1 MSSAIIE
8 HPLRVFISSKCGGKY
23 TIARKA
29 LKKLLKSTGLI
40 EVYVFENEPASSEDT
55 QSAYLEYV
63 DQSNLCIF
71 LIDNKD
77 GVSPAV
83 LSEEKRA
90 KDKSLR
96 LLYIFCD
103 ERRKKPIP
111 MQENIKNSLS
121 QKYQIVH
128 EFSDIVS
135 TAYDSVMQDLIAV
148 YKRKEKPFI
157 EMESNITES
166 VDDIGQLN
174 VKADTLHFNKSND
187 SEEVYKTLT
196 ANLMPRSSDENPK
209 ETTVLEKLLSEQLK
223 VVLSQRAFDAGIID
237 QISDEIVKDKN
248 DAFSDLLKLRFSAQK
263 LYFSAEYEECMKP
276 LQSAIKLAI
285 ESEDIPAWIANDI
298 AIDIRQVQWKI
309 DKQNSCTTLE
319 NPGQKYID
327 ESNEPVYFPYLD
339 RCVENM
345 WKEIANKF
353 YSEANM
359 SPYTISFGGFDKFFK
374 YLSEAFCIAEK
385 FGSIVQT
392 IITRDRLIAIYSML
406 CTLYSDHDLLVEL
419 IRLLVINHDK
429 KQLDTIIRTYNQ
441 SVDILNESDM
451 NIIIDSID
459 TFTSTMHKTISKLL
473 LVGEFGN
480 YLDDSSFNALQDELV
495 NFANK
500 WSKDEK
506 RNFNYSSYIFN
517 FFNSN
522 TLRLDIERII
532 DFICSI
538 FENRLARFYIDSFKI
553 IRDINFSKVS
563 SGKQMMIMQIFTD
576 IATEKIKYNDNQ
588 YFYFALLQFCKTT
601 TLNTENLE
609 DKIAKKYPNFYE
621 NTFRL
626 EMISIQK
633 SNPMKFVEIY
643 LQKAKSRN
651 ELQGKNGTYSGYSY
665 ECYDVIYQILTVNS
679 VQLNS
684 DSVKNLVKAI
694 IETLSKTT
702 QTVKTK
708 MSAINLLQYVFREY
722 QKDDI
727 WNDIKTK
734 MIDNADVF
742 SNGYEFDLFDKDTNT
757 ILSFQYDL
765 FLSSFDTSRNDILLE
780 KMLSLDS
787 SNSYTL
793 IRILDIVETFLRSLK
808 DQHSNDLLLAFLYFS
823 ISQSQHKENDVKYYV
838 ALCLIQLSKF
848 DLTKRLALM
857 HLLQLM
863 DTGSY
868 KAKIAIISGIKTIS
882 GPNDAYKTQ
891 IINKGKADN
900 NYLVRYVTA
909 KENPVEK

>member
-103 ERRKKPIP
+103 ERRKEPIP

-148 YKRKEKPFI
+148 YKRKEKLFI
-157 EMESNITES
+157 EMESNIIES

-174 VKADTLHFNKSND
+174 IKADTLHFNKSNE

-209 ETTVLEKLLSEQLK
+209 KTTVLEKLLSEQLK

-495 NFANK
+495 NFANN
-500 WSKDEK
+500 WSKDEN

-694 IETLSKTT
+694 IETLSKTA

-765 FLSSFDTSRNDILLE
+765 FLSSFDTSLNDILLE